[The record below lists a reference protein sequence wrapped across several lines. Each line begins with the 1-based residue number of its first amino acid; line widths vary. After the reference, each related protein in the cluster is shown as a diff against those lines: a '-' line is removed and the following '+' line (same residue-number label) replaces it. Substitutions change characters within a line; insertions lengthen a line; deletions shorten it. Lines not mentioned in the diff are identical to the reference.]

1 MSRGRYILC
10 FILLLII
17 QLALTKYCQI
27 GSYICISLLPV
38 MVLCLPTANR
48 TWVNMLIALGCG
60 LIVDALADGQWGMNA
75 AALVPAAALQKL
87 FIRLFIGDE
96 IVERHYSFSFWSN
109 GVVKIG
115 AAMLAELIIF
125 TGIYVILDCA
135 GCRSGAFIFF
145 RTLASVMT
153 SFVFGLI
160 VVNTLCPRPS
170 R

>member
-10 FILLLII
+10 FALLLVL

-38 MVLCLPTANR
+38 MVLCLPTGNHS
-48 TWVNMLIALGCG
+48 WMNMLIAMGCG
-60 LIVDALADGQWGMNA
+60 LLVDALADGQWGMNA
-75 AALVPAAALQKL
+75 AALIPVAVMQKPL
-87 FIRLFIGDE
+87 IRIFIGDE

-115 AAMLAELIIF
+115 GAMLAELILF
-125 TGIYVILDCA
+125 MGIYVLLDCA
-135 GCRSGAFIFF
+135 GCRSGAFMFF
-145 RTLASVMT
+145 RTLSSVAV
-153 SFVFGLI
+153 SFVFGLL
-160 VVNTLCPRPS
+160 VVNILCPRPS